1 VIKALS
7 RGAITLALLCFAS
20 YAQAE
25 FLGAKTESISSQ
37 VLHQD
42 RTIEVYVPV
51 ESSKQPGERFET
63 LYVLDGDWNT
73 KLVIEIV
80 DFMRQ
85 LGMTPPVVVVSVP
98 NYFDPHGV
106 NSRDRDLTPSVVK
119 DPPRSGGASD
129 FLAFLKT
136 ELIPFVDQHY
146 PTNGVHLVHGHSF
159 GGLFLMYVLEN
170 EPQVFDGYLV
180 LDPAMWW
187 DNGAFKAGL
196 HERLA
201 SMPTRGKAVY
211 IAGREGLG
219 AKDMGL
225 DDLEPI
231 LNAALPPSLAWR
243 MKLYADETH
252 DSLKI
257 KATYDALKFAY
268 HGYTQDSV
276 EVAPAAG
283 IVLEGQPVPLAV
295 FGSRIDLHYTT
306 DGSEPTANSPRYEAG
321 PIMVSDPGKTRLK
334 SLSTRGVFDRNVP
347 LNLKFG
353 AALLPAKGL
362 QPGKAADEWHYSL
375 YPSEA
380 WANLGAQ
387 GAVKPLREGTATENL
402 SLKDLGRERVTGR
415 LVRNLAIPAD
425 GYFILG
431 VHASRARLRLGN
443 TLLISNDGPDEQ
455 RMQSF
460 IVPLKKGTYPLSID
474 FESATANPSLYF
486 AIVRCADDQPQ
497 WWTQHPWL
505 EFSAR
510 ERP

>member
-1 VIKALS
+1 MMKALS
-7 RGAITLALLCFAS
+7 RVATSLALLCFAS
-20 YAQAE
+20 SAQAE
-25 FLGAKTESISSQ
+25 FLAAKPELIASR

-42 RTIEVYVPV
+42 RSIEVYLPV
-51 ESSKQPGERFET
+51 ESSKQPTGRFET

-85 LGMTPPVVVVSVP
+85 LGMLPPVVVVSVP
-98 NYFDPHGV
+98 NYFDPHGI

-119 DPPRSGGASD
+119 DQPRSGGASD
-129 FLAFLKT
+129 FLAYLKT

-159 GGLFLMYVLEN
+159 GGLFLMYVLEH
-170 EPQVFDGYLV
+170 EPGLFDGYLV

-187 DNGAFKAGL
+187 DDGAFKAGL
-196 HERLA
+196 HTGLA

-231 LNAALPPSLAWR
+231 LKASLPASLAWR
-243 MKLYADETH
+243 MKLYPDETH

-276 EVAPAAG
+276 ELAPAAG

-306 DGSEPTANSPRYEAG
+306 DGSEPTASSPRYEEG
-321 PIMVSDPGKTRLK
+321 PIAVSDPGKTRLRL
-334 SLSTRGVFDRNVP
+334 LSTRGIFDRDVAV
-347 LNLKFG
+347 NLRFG
-353 AALLPAKGL
+353 AAPSPASGL
-362 QPGKAADEWHYSL
+362 RPGKAGDAWHYSL

-380 WANLGAQ
+380 WATLAQ

-402 SLKDLGRERVTGR
+402 SLKDPGRERVTGR
-415 LVRNLAIPAD
+415 LTRNLAIPAD
-425 GYFILG
+425 GYFIFG
-431 VHASRARLRLGN
+431 VHASRERLRLGN
-443 TLLISNDGPDEQ
+443 TVLISNDGPDEP
-455 RMQSF
+455 RVQSF

-474 FESATANPSLYF
+474 FESATANPSLYVE
-486 AIVRCADDQPQ
+486 IVRCSEDQPQ
-497 WWTQHPWL
+497 WWTQRPWL
-505 EFSAR
+505 ELR
-510 ERP
+510 TR